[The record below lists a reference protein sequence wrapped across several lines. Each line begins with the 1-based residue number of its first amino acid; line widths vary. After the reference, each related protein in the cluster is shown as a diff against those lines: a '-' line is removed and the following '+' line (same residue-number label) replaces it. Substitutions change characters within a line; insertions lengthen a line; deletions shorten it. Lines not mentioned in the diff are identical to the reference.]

1 MRIAVCDDEEVF
13 LEQAK
18 RLLEELCPQYFDEVS
33 IDGYSDNVKMLLQH
47 EQQPY
52 DIVVMDIQMSPLDG
66 FAAAE
71 RLSQMEHEC
80 KLIFFS
86 SKEELVFQSFHYE
99 PVYFVRKG
107 SGERMKAELSRALK
121 RIREKYYKNVC
132 LYFPDKNGMMER
144 VSVTELEYVQS
155 DRNYLLYSTI
165 SGKEY
170 RLRKTMEEEE
180 QGLREYGFL
189 RIHRA
194 FLVNREYV
202 VQMKSNGSEIRMKS
216 GKLLEVGKNYRQT
229 VLEYFME
236 KKR

>member
-1 MRIAVCDDEEVF
+1 MRIAVCDDEELF
-13 LEQAK
+13 LEQAI
-18 RLLEELCPQYFDEVS
+18 RLLRELCPQYFDDIS
-33 IDGYSDNVKMLLQH
+33 IDGYTDNVKMLLQH
-47 EQQPY
+47 EREPY
-52 DIVVMDIQMSPLDG
+52 DIVVMDIQMPPLDG

-71 RLSQMEHEC
+71 RLSQMGHEC

-107 SGERMKAELSRALK
+107 SAERMCAELARALK
-121 RIREKYYKNVC
+121 RIQEKYYKRVC
-132 LYFPDKNGMMER
+132 LYFQDKSGMMER
-144 VSVTELEYVQS
+144 VPITELEYVQS
-155 DRNYLLYSTI
+155 DRNYLLYRTL

-180 QGLREYGFL
+180 QSLRSYGFL

-202 VQMKSNGSEIRMKS
+202 VQMKPNASEIRMKS
-216 GKLLEVGKNYRQT
+216 GKVLEVGKHYRQT
-229 VLEYFME
+229 VMEHFME
-236 KKR
+236 NK